1 MAHNER
7 GAGRKPQPFKT
18 VQKRIPE
25 DLVPAVERMIE
36 EYKKALKR
44 EDLK

>member
-7 GAGRKPQPFKT
+7 GAGRKPLPYKT

-25 DLVPAVERMIE
+25 PLVDKIE
-36 EYKKALKR
+36 QLIAEYKKSLTQGETA
-44 EDLK
+44 